1 MKLTINDTTT
11 IGQAQEAFRAA
22 FPFLKLEFF
31 HGEVSAA
38 KRIASGDALLSSV
51 ASKFN
56 AGEMIIHSNEK
67 VSTVERIMQEQFG
80 LNAQVLRKSGKVW
93 LVTTT
98 TDDLSLSEQNK
109 IAQEMNTKVPA
120 AEPEDIHEQE

>member
-11 IGQAQEAFRAA
+11 ISQAQEAFHEA

-31 HGEVSAA
+31 HGEVNAA
-38 KRIASGDALLSSV
+38 NRIASGDTLLSSV
-51 ASKFN
+51 ASRFTP
-56 AGEMIIHSNEK
+56 GEMIIHSNEK
-67 VSTVERIMQEQFG
+67 VSTLERIMQERFG
-80 LNAQVLRKSGKVW
+80 INAQVLRKSGKVW
-93 LVTTT
+93 LVTST

-120 AEPEDIHEQE
+120 AEPGDIHEQE

>member
-11 IGQAQEAFRAA
+11 ISQAQEAFRAA

-31 HGEVSAA
+31 LGEVNAA
-38 KRIASGDALLSSV
+38 NRIASGDTLLSSV
-51 ASKFN
+51 ASKFT

-67 VSTVERIMQEQFG
+67 VATVERIMQERFG
-80 LNAQVLRKSGKVW
+80 LNAQVLRKSGNVW
-93 LVTTT
+93 LVTSA

-109 IAQEMNTKVPA
+109 IAQDMNTEVPA

>member
-11 IGQAQEAFRAA
+11 ISQAQEAFRAA

-31 HGEVSAA
+31 RGEVNATN
-38 KRIASGDALLSSV
+38 RIASGDTLLRSV
-51 ASKFN
+51 AATFT

-67 VSTVERIMQEQFG
+67 VGTVERIMQERFG
-80 LNAQVLRKSGKVW
+80 LNAQVLRKSGNLW
-93 LVTTT
+93 LVTSA
-98 TDDLSLSEQNK
+98 TDNLSLSEQNK
-109 IAQEMNTKVPA
+109 IAQEMSTQVPT